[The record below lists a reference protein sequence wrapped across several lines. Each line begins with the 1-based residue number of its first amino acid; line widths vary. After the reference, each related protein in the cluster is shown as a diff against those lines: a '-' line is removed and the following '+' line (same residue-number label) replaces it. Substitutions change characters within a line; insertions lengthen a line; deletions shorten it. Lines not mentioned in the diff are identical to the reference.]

1 MSTVIIIGAGITGLS
16 AAYRLIENGCTD
28 IVVLEKSDVLGGL
41 SSSFIYNGLIF
52 DLGPH
57 QIHTEEQQI
66 IGFLHNIL
74 KNDLI
79 IAQ

>member
-1 MSTVIIIGAGITGLS
+1 MSTVIIIGAGIAGLS

-41 SSSFIYNGLIF
+41 SSSFNYNGFIF

-57 QIHTEEQQI
+57 QIHTEDQRVI
-66 IGFLHNIL
+66 SFLHEIL
-74 KNDLI
+74 KD
-79 IAQ
+79 